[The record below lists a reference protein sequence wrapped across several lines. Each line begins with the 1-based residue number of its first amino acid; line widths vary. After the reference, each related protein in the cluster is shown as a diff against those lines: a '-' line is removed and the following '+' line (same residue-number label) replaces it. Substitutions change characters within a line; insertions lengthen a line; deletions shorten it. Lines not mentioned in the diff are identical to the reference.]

1 MIVASRTLKLRQ
13 RQGDTDVAVRIFVPR
28 QNDDGWS
35 CDYEIDWPEG
45 SRKATASGFDS
56 IQALLFAL
64 NMIGAEIYTSDY
76 HKSGA
81 LMWGRPR
88 KGYGFP
94 LPRII
99 KDLLIGDDAE
109 YF

>member
-1 MIVASRTLKLRQ
+1 M
-13 RQGDTDVAVRIFVPR
+13 PR
-28 QNDDGWS
+28 RNDDGWS